1 MISCGK
7 ASASGMMQGRRT
19 MHLFVDSYDLDVRI
33 ERGFCAVLFYSQWC
47 VHSRGLMPIL
57 EEIADEYYD
66 YMRIY
71 ALDVEQSPDAASV
84 FAIETTPTV
93 IFFRNGKIIERIVG
107 ANPPSAYAD
116 VIEDVIAVLDTAGNE

>member
-1 MISCGK
+1 MSDDII
-7 ASASGMMQGRRT
+7 
-19 MHLFVDSYDLDVRI
+19 FVDSYDLDVRI